1 MCNCL
6 FVCDDGNN
14 ERFHKSSGLIKP
26 WSIRLKQMLRCL
38 NLSKD
43 PSTGRTFIFLSEY
56 DIELK
61 TRRIWIIFN
70 LKSKILEK
78 NQLWRINFISCG
90 FGWQLSIYFTVSS
103 YFLWIY
109 WLNGFRMVLCHHLA
123 FVCILY
129 IDSVHPVIHSS
140 LIVGHSSWSFESS
153 D

>member
-1 MCNCL
+1 M
-6 FVCDDGNN
+6 
-14 ERFHKSSGLIKP
+14 FHPIKTDA
-26 WSIRLKQMLRCL
+26 QMFELAA
-38 NLSKD
+38 LSKD

-78 NQLWRINFISCG
+78 NQLWRINSISCG
-90 FGWQLSIYFTVSS
+90 FGWQLSIYFAVSS
-103 YFLWIY
+103 SFLWIN
-109 WLNGFRMVLCHHLA
+109 WLNGFRVVLCHHLA

-140 LIVGHSSWSFESS
+140 FIVGHSNQATKIWANQEM
-153 D
+153 DVTTAMPKT